1 MKEISTAR
9 LVSRILPC
17 ICAIALGSTAFA
29 DSGASFLNYQDIPMH
44 QAPPP
49 PSAGAGDINLDNIWG
64 VPPAPAAPSDPSS
77 TPAPKAAVKKG
88 DLLAVLPTPTSPA
101 VAPVP
106 GKGGAKPMVPVVAT
120 SAPIPVPRSTT
131 DLPVCVGSAPEDG
144 LSSQSLMAP
153 VLPSGPDMF
162 ACIPE
167 HDGQLWSAEA
177 NHTVRT
183 TLQKWADS
191 VGWTVVWK
199 AERDWTIP
207 AGFTHYGQFEAAGT
221 WMFRQLAGQGV
232 LCKVRYYEGNR
243 TVVVSPLAS

>member
-1 MKEISTAR
+1 M
-9 LVSRILPC
+9 SRILPC
-17 ICAIALGSTAFA
+17 IFAIALGSPAFA
-29 DSGASFLNYQDIPMH
+29 DSGASFLNYQDIPMR
-44 QAPPP
+44 QPPPP
-49 PSAGAGDINLDNIWG
+49 PSAGAVDIDLENTWG
-64 VPPAPAAPSDPSS
+64 VTPPPAASSNPSP
-77 TPAPKAAVKKG
+77 TPAPKATVKKG
-88 DLLAVLPTPTSPA
+88 DLLAVLPAPTSPA
-101 VAPVP
+101 AAPVP
-106 GKGGAKPMVPVVAT
+106 VAGKGGAVPMVPVVAT
-120 SAPIPVPRSTT
+120 PAPTPLPRSTT

-144 LSSQSLMAP
+144 FSSQSLMAP
-153 VLPSGPDMF
+153 VLPSGPEMF

-167 HDGQLWSAEA
+167 HEGQLWSAEA

-207 AGFTHYGQFEAAGT
+207 AGFTHYGQFEAAST